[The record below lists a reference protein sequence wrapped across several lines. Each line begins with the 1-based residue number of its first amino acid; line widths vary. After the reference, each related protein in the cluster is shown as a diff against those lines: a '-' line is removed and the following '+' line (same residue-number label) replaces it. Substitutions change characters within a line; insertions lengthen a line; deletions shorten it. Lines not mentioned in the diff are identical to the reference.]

1 MMKLRK
7 SFYLIV
13 VLIGIGSYGFVIQ
26 QENST
31 TATVPIKKLG
41 EFTVT
46 DLELALGGDQPQHYL
61 KKFDDSLAR
70 VGEKLIR
77 EGKADYK
84 EHKGKLISPY
94 FNCTD
99 CHNLQ
104 KEQKVIT
111 NKNPQDRLDY
121 LTNNDMPFTA
131 GSTFYGIYN
140 RSSFYNGDYYKK
152 YGSLVD
158 NAKDTLANAVQ
169 LCAEYC
175 ASGRP
180 LKDWELNAIMHYYK
194 REELRIEDLHLSRKE
209 RTVIENAVNQD
220 VNQEEALTL
229 IKTKY
234 VHQYGA
240 TFTGAMNENKRL
252 YGANGDPRNGE
263 KIYREACMFCHE
275 NARVTYL
282 ELNDDVLSGRYL
294 WRNKEGY
301 DDESIYQVI
310 RWGTYPITGRKQYM
324 PLYTKE
330 KMSNEQ
336 LEDLMAYIK
345 ELAQK

>member
-1 MMKLRK
+1 MMKLKK
-7 SFYLIV
+7 SFYFAAILV
-13 VLIGIGSYGFVIQ
+13 GIGGYGFVVQ
-26 QENST
+26 QDDDRSATTPMEN
-31 TATVPIKKLG
+31 LG
-41 EFTVT
+41 EFTVA
-46 DLELALGGDQPQHYL
+46 DVELELGGERPQHYL
-61 KKFDDSLAR
+61 KKVDDSLAN
-70 VGEKLIR
+70 VGERLIR

-84 EHKGKLISPY
+84 DHKGKLISPY

-99 CHNLQ
+99 CHNLK
-104 KEQKVIT
+104 KEQKDAT

-121 LTNNDMPFTA
+121 LTKNDMPFA
-131 GSTFYGIYN
+131 PGSTFYGIYN

-158 NAKDTLANAVQ
+158 NAKDTLENAVQ

-180 LKDWELNAIMHYYK
+180 LEQWELDAIMHYYK
-194 REELRIEDLHLSRKE
+194 REELTIDDLDLSGKE
-209 RTVIENAVNQD
+209 WTIVENAISQD
-220 VNQEEALTL
+220 INEQEALTL
-229 IKTKY
+229 VKTKY

-252 YGANGDPRNGE
+252 YGSEGDPENGE
-263 KIYREACMFCHE
+263 KIYRGACMFCHE
-275 NARVTYL
+275 NSRVTYL
-282 ELNDDVLSGRYL
+282 ELNDDILSARYL

-301 DDESIYQVI
+301 DDESIYQVV

-324 PLYTKE
+324 PLYTEE
-330 KMSNEQ
+330 KMSDEQ

-345 ELAQK
+345 ELAKK